1 LAEKDIAYLVVNDGS
16 ADATEQVVREIMRGR
31 SDVRLINQDRNRG
44 YAQAQKTGFKIAL
57 DEGAD
62 IVALLH
68 ADGQYAPEL
77 LPQLLAPLEA
87 GEADLVQGSR
97 MMRRLDAL
105 KGGMPIHRWL
115 GNVFLTGL
123 ENLVYGMKMGE
134 YHSGYMLYNRR
145 LLETVPYQKLSDTF
159 HFDGEMLFVAAK
171 KGMRIREIPIPTH
184 YGDEKSHLNPITYGF
199 TVLGIMFKYLTGKY
213 KF

>member
-1 LAEKDIAYLVVNDGS
+1 MAEKDIAYLVVNDGS

-87 GEADLVQGSR
+87 GEADLVQVSR

-115 GNVFLTGL
+115 GNVFFDWLGKSGVRH
-123 ENLVYGMKMGE
+123 ENGRVPQW
-134 YHSGYMLYNRR
+134 LYVVQPATLGNSALDR
-145 LLETVPYQKLSDTF
+145 LP
-159 HFDGEMLFVAAK
+159 
-171 KGMRIREIPIPTH
+171 
-184 YGDEKSHLNPITYGF
+184 
-199 TVLGIMFKYLTGKY
+199 
-213 KF
+213 